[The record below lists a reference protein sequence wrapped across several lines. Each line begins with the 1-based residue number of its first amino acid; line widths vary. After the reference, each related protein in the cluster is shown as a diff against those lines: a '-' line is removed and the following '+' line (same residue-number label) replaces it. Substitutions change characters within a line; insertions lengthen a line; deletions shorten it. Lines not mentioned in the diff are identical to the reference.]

1 MHNITA
7 LSAQDA
13 MVMVLTGDR
22 KATVSSFSET
32 LEFPPVVPAARF
44 LAKITPK
51 CSLVAKLRTRG
62 RGCALGK
69 RGISLIDGRAFGDLG
84 QGCESTYTQTFIG
97 FLYAFQVLQC
107 ADADNA
113 FQTKN
118 VIANASQKICPS

>member
-1 MHNITA
+1 
-7 LSAQDA
+7 
-13 MVMVLTGDR
+13 MVLTGHR
-22 KATVSSFSET
+22 KTAVSSFSEAF
-32 LEFPPVVPAARF
+32 EFPTVVPAARF
-44 LAKITPK
+44 LTEITPER
-51 CSLVAKLRTRG
+51 SLVAKLGTRG
-62 RGCALGK
+62 RGCTLGK

-84 QGCESTYTQTFIG
+84 QGCESSYTQTFIG